1 MGRHSRN
8 GSHNGKRSGSSH
20 KPDKSHQEEMA
31 AELAVPGL
39 MGNALDGDRR
49 EYARKET
56 RSAGVAV
63 GWAGLVIALISWFI
77 WPVLLGIS
85 AAVLGFIA
93 FRQGSRGLGTW
104 SITLGLISALAYLI
118 LIPLYYA
125 LT

>member
-1 MGRHSRN
+1 MSRHSKKGPHHGKKSGR
-8 GSHNGKRSGSSH
+8 SHR
-20 KPDKSHQEEMA
+20 PDKTHQEEMA
-31 AELAVPGL
+31 AELAAPGL
-39 MGNALDGDRR
+39 MGVASEGERR

-63 GWAGLVIALISWFI
+63 GWAGLAIAVLSWFV
-77 WPVLLGIS
+77 WPVVLGIA

-104 SITLGLISALAYLI
+104 SITLGLIAALSYLV